1 MNISLKL
8 SLIKCIY
15 LVIFSVKNFFI
26 TKQKTDMTKE
36 QLGKKIFEV
45 SHLTGEFLLRS
56 GQISN
61 EYFDKYRF
69 ESIPEILDEITNQM
83 KELIPANTEILAGL
97 EMGGIPIATML
108 SQKTGIPAIFV
119 RKKAKEYGTRKLAEG
134 TEFTGKK
141 VTIIEDVVTTG
152 GQIITSANK
161 LRALGASVE
170 LVMGVIVRDPKAYDN
185 LKNAGL
191 DLIPLLTMEEI
202 KSYVQ

>member
-1 MNISLKL
+1 
-8 SLIKCIY
+8 
-15 LVIFSVKNFFI
+15 
-26 TKQKTDMTKE
+26 MTKE